1 MHDSWDVIGQQRV
14 KEILSA
20 SMKRERMAH
29 AYLFQGQAGTGKDAM
44 AIAMVKGLHCQD
56 RIEWGCHQCAA
67 CQKITRMEYP
77 EFRFIL
83 PVPSRPKTMKQD
95 KYREI
100 LLERT
105 LFRIANPYQKL
116 DYQPELKTFPVIG
129 IEQIRSLKKEVML
142 KIPEG
147 QYRMIVISHADKMT
161 VPASNSL
168 LKLLEEPPE
177 KTLILLTSSEYKR
190 ILPTIVSRCQVV
202 RFDPLLEKEIEEVLK
217 ERYQV
222 PESKAK
228 FVASVSGGSL
238 ENAIEMIDEKFEEI
252 RDCAFQFLEYSLDG
266 NVFKRVEFCEK
277 IFRNRDRTEIQ
288 SLFQVLLVWLRDI
301 LSLRLGEKER
311 LLNKDRIGE
320 LNHFVEK
327 RSAFDAEKAISRTEQ
342 AIDFIEKNVYLHLII
357 QSLSVDFYRCQDKK
371 GL

>member
-1 MHDSWDVIGQQRV
+1 
-14 KEILSA
+14 
-20 SMKRERMAH
+20 
-29 AYLFQGQAGTGKDAM
+29 
-44 AIAMVKGLHCQD
+44 
-56 RIEWGCHQCAA
+56 
-67 CQKITRMEYP
+67 
-77 EFRFIL
+77 
-83 PVPSRPKTMKQD
+83 
-95 KYREI
+95 
-100 LLERT
+100 
-105 LFRIANPYQKL
+105 
-116 DYQPELKTFPVIG
+116 
-129 IEQIRSLKKEVML
+129 
-142 KIPEG
+142 
-147 QYRMIVISHADKMT
+147 
-161 VPASNSL
+161 
-168 LKLLEEPPE
+168 
-177 KTLILLTSSEYKR
+177 
-190 ILPTIVSRCQVV
+190 
-202 RFDPLLEKEIEEVLK
+202 
-217 ERYQV
+217 
-222 PESKAK
+222 
-228 FVASVSGGSL
+228 
-238 ENAIEMIDEKFEEI
+238 MIDEKFEEI

>member
-1 MHDSWDVIGQQRV
+1 MNHSWDVVGQQRA

-20 SMKRERMAH
+20 SMKRRRMSH

-44 AIAMVKGLHCQD
+44 AIAMVKGLHCQN
-56 RIEWGCHQCAA
+56 RVEWGCHQCTA
-67 CQKITRMEYP
+67 CQKISCMEYP
-77 EFRFIL
+77 EFHFIV
-83 PVPSRPKTMKQD
+83 PIPSRPKTMKED
-95 KYREI
+95 KYSEI
-100 LLERT
+100 LLEKA

-129 IEQIRSLKKEVML
+129 IEQIRSLKKKTML

-161 VPASNSL
+161 LPASNSL

-177 KTLILLTSSEYKR
+177 RTLILLTASARKR

-217 ERYQV
+217 QRYQV
-222 PESKAK
+222 PENKAK
-228 FVASVSGGSL
+228 FVASISGGSL
-238 ENAIEMIDEKFEEI
+238 ESAIDLINEKYEEI
-252 RDCAFQFLEYSLDG
+252 RDCAFQFLEHSLDV

-277 IFRNRDRTEIQ
+277 IFRERDRTEIQ
-288 SLFQVLLVWLRDI
+288 SLFQALLVWLRDI

-311 LLNKDRIGE
+311 LINKDRIGE
-320 LNHFVEK
+320 LNHFSEK
-327 RSAFDAEKAISRTEQ
+327 RAAFDTEKAIRRTEQ

-357 QSLSVDFYRCQDKK
+357 QGLSADFSRCQNKK